1 MIVIDIQAY
10 RDEIKLKLTGNVLD
24 LELDDSTLDSLINS
38 SLREIQRYI
47 DTTKMVTV
55 PYQACIDMS
64 EYNVSSVSRVFRSE
78 GYGVGESG
86 TGKAINYDPMYMGM
100 WQMMSGNGN
109 LYNISDWSYNY
120 AAWNTSLQIRN
131 TLSTDL
137 LFIYDKTGN
146 KLYINCGFDH
156 PQNITIE
163 YVPRFND
170 VSEITS
176 DFWIDMLINLA
187 IAQAKV
193 TVGRIRSRFTQSNA
207 LWEQDTNI
215 LQEGL
220 DELADLRDR
229 MKEATYLQYP
239 ID

>member
-1 MIVIDIQAY
+1 MDLAAY

-24 LELDDSTLDSLINS
+24 LELTDSTIDALINS

-47 DTTKMVTV
+47 DTTKMITI
-55 PYQACIDMS
+55 PYTACIDMS
-64 EYNVSSVSRVFRSE
+64 PYNVSSVSRVFRAE

-86 TGKAINYDPMYMGM
+86 TGEAISYDPMYMGM

-120 AAWNTSLQIRN
+120 AAWNTALQVRN

-176 DFWIDMLINLA
+176 DFWVDMLINLA
-187 IAQAKV
+187 VAQAKV
-193 TVGRIRSRFTQSNA
+193 TVGRIRSRYTQTNA
-207 LWEQDTNI
+207 LWAQDTNI

-229 MKEATYLQYP
+229 MKQATYLQYP

>member
-1 MIVIDIQAY
+1 MDLQAY

-24 LELDDSTLDSLINS
+24 LELDDATLDSLINS

-47 DTTKMVTV
+47 DTTKIVTV
-55 PYQACIDMS
+55 PYKACIDMS
-64 EYNVSSVSRVFRSE
+64 DYNINSVSRVYRAK
-78 GYGVGESG
+78 GYGVGESN
-86 TGKAINYDPMYMGM
+86 TGEAISYDPMYMGM

-109 LYNISDWSYNY
+109 LYNIEDWTYNY
-120 AAWNTSLQIRN
+120 AAWNTALQTRN

-137 LFIYDKTGN
+137 IFRFDRTDN

-156 PQNITIE
+156 PENITIE
-163 YVPRFND
+163 YVPRYND
-170 VSEITS
+170 VSEIKS

-193 TVGRIRSRFTQSNA
+193 TVGRIRSRFTQTNA
-207 LWEQDTNI
+207 LWTQDTNI

-229 MKEATYLQYP
+229 MKQATYLQYP

>member
-1 MIVIDIQAY
+1 MDLAAY

-24 LELDDSTLDSLINS
+24 LELTDSTIDALINS

-47 DTTKMVTV
+47 DTTKMITI
-55 PYQACIDMS
+55 PYTACIDMS
-64 EYNVSSVSRVFRSE
+64 PYNVSSVSRVFRAE

-86 TGKAINYDPMYMGM
+86 TGEAIRYDPMYMGM

-120 AAWNTSLQIRN
+120 AAWNEALQIRN

-187 IAQAKV
+187 VAQAKV
-193 TVGRIRSRFTQSNA
+193 TVGRIRSRYTQTNA
-207 LWEQDTNI
+207 LWAQDTNI

-229 MKEATYLQYP
+229 MKQATYLQYP